1 MQDMSLNLSPQVNGF
16 SPLSIRRPADFLC
29 SSIIN
34 AIAKA
39 ILKITAVIFYSNGGK
54 HYFKIRRYWS

>member
-16 SPLSIRRPADFLC
+16 SPLSIRHPTDFLC
-29 SSIIN
+29 PSIIN

-39 ILKITAVIFYSNGGK
+39 ISKITAVIFYFNNAK
-54 HYFKIRRYWS
+54 HYS